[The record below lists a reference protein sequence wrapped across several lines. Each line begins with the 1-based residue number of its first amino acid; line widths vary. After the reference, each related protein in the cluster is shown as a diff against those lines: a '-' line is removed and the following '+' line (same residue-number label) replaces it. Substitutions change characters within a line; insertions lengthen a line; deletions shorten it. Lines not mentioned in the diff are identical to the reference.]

1 MENLIIILSVLL
13 NIALIIAVAVY
24 MKRFNDEK
32 KECEEK
38 TNEYSDLKYHYN
50 NLTYESQS
58 LRNIQQVNSEKINE
72 LIQKC
77 DRQNAENE
85 SLQSINNTL
94 LNDNRK
100 LSDELQEIK
109 NKPFDPLKELDNL
122 TIRKEETKSP
132 EAKPKPKTKKGLK
145 INYPDKNDF
154 RNNV

>member
-1 MENLIIILSVLL
+1 MENLIFILSVLL

-24 MKRFNDEK
+24 MKRFNNAK
-32 KECEEK
+32 KECKEK

-50 NLTYESQS
+50 NLTYENQS
-58 LRNIQQVNSEKINE
+58 LRDRQQVNSEKTNE

-77 DRQNAENE
+77 NRQNAEIE

-122 TIRKEETKSP
+122 TIRKEENQSP
-132 EAKPKPKTKKGLK
+132 EAKPKKKQSLK
-145 INYPDKNDF
+145 Q
-154 RNNV
+154 